1 MKEGGGNQ
9 AGGTF
14 PELPPRQ
21 LDSNDL
27 TWPSW
32 THPGIFAY
40 GCSVRLSRLILC
52 DLKDCGLPGS
62 SVLGISQAR
71 RVEWVAISFSSD
83 SVFKIPHNLIM
94 RIKMLAIDQ
103 LHDNL
108 QSTSQAL
115 FH

>member
-1 MKEGGGNQ
+1 MKEGGGIQ

-21 LDSNDL
+21 LDSNGP

-32 THPGIFAY
+32 THPGVFAY
-40 GCSVRLSRLILC
+40 GCSVPLLHLILC
-52 DLKDCGLPGS
+52 DLKDCSLPGS

-71 RVEWVAISFSSD
+71 IVEWVAISFSSD
-83 SVFKIPHNLIM
+83 SVFKTPYNLIM
-94 RIKMLAIDQ
+94 RIKMLVIDQ
-103 LHDNL
+103 SHDNL
-108 QSTSQAL
+108 QNTSQAL